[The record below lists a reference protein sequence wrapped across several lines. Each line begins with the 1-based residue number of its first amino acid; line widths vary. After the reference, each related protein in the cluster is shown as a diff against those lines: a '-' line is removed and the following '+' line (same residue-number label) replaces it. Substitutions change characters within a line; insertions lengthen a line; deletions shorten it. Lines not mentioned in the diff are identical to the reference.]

1 MEPVRSL
8 YALSTWLLRV
18 ALLVLVYIIFFTT
31 LRSPDVNHVPFW
43 IAAGFSLFSMLL
55 FVGGFMKK
63 SSLTV
68 ITAVILA
75 LGCIYKIVMYYA
87 FSQNVSIAIFL
98 VMGAISL
105 FFFANGNKQK

>member
-8 YALSTWLLRV
+8 YALSTWLLRI

-31 LRSPDVNHVPFW
+31 LRSPDVSSLPFW
-43 IAAGFSLFSMLL
+43 IAAGFALFSMML

-63 SSLTV
+63 STMTV
-68 ITAVILA
+68 IAAVILG
-75 LGCIYKIVMYYA
+75 LGCLYKIVMYYA
-87 FSQNVSIAIFL
+87 FDQGRFIAIFFVL
-98 VMGAISL
+98 GALSL

>member
-43 IAAGFSLFSMLL
+43 IAAAYALFSMLL

-63 SSLTV
+63 STLTV
-68 ITAVILA
+68 ISAVILG
-75 LGCIYKIVMYYA
+75 LGCGYKIVMYY
-87 FSQNVSIAIFL
+87 FFDQGGFIAIYFVL
-98 VMGAISL
+98 AALSL